1 MRWRVLGVR
10 LYTGI
15 DDVAAALKKIMDM
28 GAKEYEPLMES
39 EAGVAVVNSFG
50 NILGIMYN
58 RHYLEILDSTKWK
71 ARAHYSEYS
80 NCACY

>member
-28 GAKEYEPLMES
+28 GAKEFEPLMER
-39 EAGVAVVNSFG
+39 EAVVAVVNSFG

-58 RHYLEILDSTKWK
+58 RHYL
-71 ARAHYSEYS
+71 
-80 NCACY
+80 